1 MTLFGELYFFVCAGV
16 LLIPAL
22 ILGCL
27 QKPLKYYGL
36 VLSVAFILL
45 ALKDEPAELFYM
57 MCYMAYQL
65 VLNGTAACTQTGS
78 APFGT
83 NEDGDN
89 DDG

>member
-57 MCYMAYQL
+57 MCYLAYQL
-65 VLNGTAACTQTGS
+65 ACAAKRGRARGS
-78 APFGT
+78 SEFLFSSRWRRL
-83 NEDGDN
+83 
-89 DDG
+89 